1 MTVDGT
7 ERSSATA
14 APTSLT
20 FAHTTRDTVKTVGLS
35 VPTATL
41 SQEAWPQYG
50 SGRDY
55 SEGPVYL
62 AFRAALLLSAAS
74 EFGAH
79 QRPMSVYQPAVAEH
93 MPRVDTLRRLESRL
107 QPVGRTTLRGTG
119 KLRRRMSPA
128 HQFRLTL
135 RQRAAAAGEPGCWLK
150 DREPEKPRSRN
161 CHEPRLSRQG
171 VFIHGRKELR

>member
-7 ERSSATA
+7 ERSSVTA

-20 FAHTTRDTVKTVGLS
+20 FAHTTRDAVKTVGLS

-41 SQEAWPQYG
+41 SQKAWPQCG
-50 SGRDY
+50 SGHDY

-62 AFRAALLLSAAS
+62 AFRAALSAFRSLRIPRSSAPHECLISPPSPRRAS
-74 EFGAH
+74 TPCDASKAAYN
-79 QRPMSVYQPAVAEH
+79 PSAV
-93 MPRVDTLRRLESRL
+93 PRYAG
-107 QPVGRTTLRGTG
+107 PG

-135 RQRAAAAGEPGCWLK
+135 RIRHILVRK
-150 DREPEKPRSRN
+150 V
-161 CHEPRLSRQG
+161 QG
-171 VFIHGRKELR
+171 NTDSVKLWRR